1 MVLCPN
7 VLYNYTVLN
16 AMSKTMT
23 NALRNPP
30 AEHLPRAGYYPD
42 HERVIELE
50 RMADGITELVAHLDA
65 GTFQLLELICEFDKN
80 DGWEGPGIRSCAH
93 WLNWK
98 CGMSMGPARERVRV
112 ARALPDLPR
121 ISEAFR
127 EGRLS
132 YSKVRAMTRVATVK
146 NEAALLQV
154 ALNGTATHVETQVR
168 LYRKT
173 KRIEALEEENLRHGH
188 RELSWY
194 VDDEGYW
201 VFKGRFTPEQG
212 ALLQK
217 ALEAAGDQL
226 FKEQQYVPP
235 EVATEIAA
243 NVPLDRT
250 SPEPVSQQRA
260 DALGRVV
267 EGFLGGVTSNK
278 ACGDQP
284 SHNQT
289 GGDKYM
295 LNIHTE
301 IETLKENGSSAEA
314 EIEDRGH
321 VPAET
326 SRRLACDCSIVHWH
340 EDKQGNPLNVGRKT
354 RSIPPAIRRA
364 LKCRDQGCRFPGCS
378 CNRFVDA
385 HHVQHW
391 ADGGETSMDNLVLLC
406 RAHHRLVHEAGYGV
420 QYVEG
425 EGAVFSMPDGKIIPH
440 APQIRS
446 RGNVISIKSR
456 NLRSDLE
463 ITPETS
469 VPLWYGDNMDHE
481 MAVNMLLQ
489 CE

>member
-1 MVLCPN
+1 M
-7 VLYNYTVLN
+7 YTTQQN
-16 AMSKTMT
+16 SSADD
-23 NALRNPP
+23 
-30 AEHLPRAGYYPD
+30 HIRAGYYPD
-42 HERVIELE
+42 HERVVELE

-80 DGWEGPGIRSCAH
+80 EGWAGPGIQSCAH

-112 ARALPDLPR
+112 ARALPELPT
-121 ISEAFR
+121 ISSAFR
-127 EGRLS
+127 EGKVS
-132 YSKVRAMTRVATVK
+132 YSKVRAMTRVATAK
-146 NEAALLQV
+146 NEDALLQV

-173 KRIEALEEENLRHGH
+173 KRIEALEDENLRHGH

-194 VDDEGYW
+194 IDDDGYW

-212 ALLQK
+212 AMLQK

-226 FKEQQYVPP
+226 FEEQQHVP
-235 EVATEIAA
+235 EDVHEEIDA
-243 NVPLDRT
+243 NIPLDST
-250 SPEPVSQQRA
+250 SPELVSQKRA
-260 DALGRVV
+260 DQLARVV
-267 EGFLGGVTSNK
+267 EGFLAEVGN
-278 ACGDQP
+278 DQ
-284 SHNQT
+284 S

-295 LNIHTE
+295 VNIHTD
-301 IETLKENGSSAEA
+301 IETLKEDGTGAES

-340 EDKQGNPLNVGRKT
+340 ENKQGDPLNIGRKT

-364 LKCRDQGCRFPGCS
+364 LKRRDQGCHFPGCTCS
-378 CNRFVDA
+378 RFVDA
-385 HHVQHW
+385 HHIKHW

-406 RAHHRLVHEAGYGV
+406 RTHHRLVHEADYGV
-420 QYVEG
+420 QFKAGTGV
-425 EGAVFSMPDGKIIPH
+425 VFSLPNGKIIP
-440 APQIRS
+440 QGSVTRS
-446 RGNVISIKSR
+446 RGNVIAIKSKNR
-456 NLRSDLE
+456 KNGLK

-469 VPLWYGDNMDHE
+469 VPQWYGDKMDNGV
-481 MAVNMLLQ
+481 AVDMLLQ